1 MLEPLRHFALIV
13 EHGTFREAARH
24 AHLTQ
29 PALTASIQRLEAEV
43 GTRLLERGRMGARP
57 TPSGTALLVH
67 ARAALAE
74 VEQGKRAALVAAGIE
89 ASEVRLAAGATVS
102 TYVLPEVVARFRR
115 AHPKAALHL
124 RELPTS
130 EATAAFEQRA
140 VDLAIVSGKE
150 GRPWLADEL
159 VLVCADKAA
168 EKEWTAEAPLLVFPK
183 GAGSRDLADRY
194 FPERP
199 IAMELGSVA
208 ALLAHARAG
217 AGVALVSRF
226 ALEGELGPKK
236 LRIVPDRRTP
246 LRRRL
251 RILSAEPKRMT
262 EAARAFLTA
271 LLALP

>member
-1 MLEPLRHFALIV
+1 MGTFHQRRLSRYVRWMLEPLRHFALIV

-168 EKEWTAEAPLLVFPK
+168 EKEWSAEAPLLVFPK

-194 FPERP
+194 FPEHRARSPHPAAAASPHPVGRAQAHDRGRARVPHGAARP
-199 IAMELGSVA
+199 
-208 ALLAHARAG
+208 
-217 AGVALVSRF
+217 ALVLLPGNPSRLF
-226 ALEGELGPKK
+226 
-236 LRIVPDRRTP
+236 
-246 LRRRL
+246 
-251 RILSAEPKRMT
+251 
-262 EAARAFLTA
+262 RAQS
-271 LLALP
+271 